1 MLGGRGSSITD
12 SGAGNMNRVTLGKLG
27 LPARPKV
34 VEHFWP
40 RRQAAT
46 ADDAC
51 EHRPKVLSGTAVAI
65 DDIQGSLRCQL
76 EGFFQVGA
84 QFRVPVAR
92 PSEPRWRESRRVP
105 STLTASAKP
114 LSTVCL
120 KTAQRPRPYAP
131 FPGQPQELGICTQG
145 R

>member
-12 SGAGNMNRVTLGKLG
+12 SGAGNVNRVTLGKLG
-27 LPARPKV
+27 LPDRPKV

-51 EHRPKVLSGTAVAI
+51 EHRPKVLIGTAVAI
-65 DDIQGSLRCQL
+65 DDIQGSLRRQL

-84 QFRVPVAR
+84 QFRENRHPALAPVLVVFRLGSMNA
-92 PSEPRWRESRRVP
+92 EP
-105 STLTASAKP
+105 
-114 LSTVCL
+114 
-120 KTAQRPRPYAP
+120 
-131 FPGQPQELGICTQG
+131 
-145 R
+145 